1 MEALAN
7 CSARASD
14 SRISR
19 RLKALPVDALLALIL
34 VDGAAESGS
43 VSGKKLAAKQNENW
57 ETRSSFGRASGG
69 GKSGVQGG
77 RKWNESRVS
86 RDCEN
91 DVKRQPNS
99 SRLRKSAATGRL
111 SSSHVIFA
119 FA

>member
-43 VSGKKLAAKQNENW
+43 VSGKIWPPNKTKIGKRVRRLGEQAAA
-57 ETRSSFGRASGG
+57 GRAASRAGG
-69 GKSGVQGG
+69 NGMN
-77 RKWNESRVS
+77 REFHAI
-86 RDCEN
+86 
-91 DVKRQPNS
+91 VK
-99 SRLRKSAATGRL
+99 TT
-111 SSSHVIFA
+111 
-119 FA
+119 